1 MKRLPVLTS
10 ITSRDTWLKMRAKNI
25 NASEIGALF
34 NVHPY
39 LTQYQLWARHTGRLQ
54 EDDRDNLAMRRGRIM
69 EPAVAAALSESQP
82 KRMILAAEEYAHLP
96 DLRLGCTPD
105 FYAWPAFD
113 DYNSKGVL
121 KGQFLIQAK
130 TVIASKFEAE
140 WTPLPPAHYL
150 FQCQVEMMVTGIDR
164 CILAALVLDGWEFP
178 VHEYEFKADP
188 EAQASILAAVKR
200 FWEYAD
206 ADEEPPLTHPQ
217 DATTLAS
224 IYSKRTVEADEA
236 LALHG
241 DAGFVG
247 LCREHLDLGKEV
259 KRLTEQREKVSSQLM
274 GRLRNHA
281 KAEAQ
286 DYRVSWSFIPG
297 GPRAFEVRP
306 HRKLMVTQRKAKGE

>member
-1 MKRLPVLTS
+1 MNKRLPVLTS
-10 ITSRDTWLKMRAKNI
+10 ITSRDTWLKIRERDVT
-25 NASEIGALF
+25 ASSIGALF

-39 LTQYQLWARHTGRLQ
+39 LTQYRLWARHTGRLQ
-54 EDDRDNLAMRRGRIM
+54 EDDQDNLAMRRGRIM
-69 EPAVAAALSESQP
+69 EPAVATALQERHPEWWIIPAQ
-82 KRMILAAEEYAHLP
+82 EYASLP

-105 FYAWPAFD
+105 FYARDRGAAD
-113 DYNSKGVL
+113 KE
-121 KGQFLIQAK
+121 KFLIQAK

-150 FQCQVEMMVTGIDR
+150 FQIQCEMLVTGIDR

-200 FWEYAD
+200 FWEYVGS
-206 ADEEPPLTHPQ
+206 DEEPPLTHPQ
-217 DATTLAS
+217 DASTLAS
-224 IYSKRTVEADEA
+224 IYSKRTVEAEEA

-247 LCREHLDLGKEV
+247 LCCEHLDLGKEV

-281 KAEAQ
+281 RAEAQ
-286 DYRVSWSFIPG
+286 GYRVSWSFMPG

-306 HRKLMVTQRKAKGE
+306 HRKLMVTQMKAKGE

>member
-39 LTQYQLWARHTGRLQ
+39 LTQYQLWAQHTGRLQ
-54 EDDRDNLAMRRGRIM
+54 KDDQDNLAMRRGRIM
-69 EPAVAAALSESQP
+69 EPAVAMALQERHPDWYICQ
-82 KRMILAAEEYAHLP
+82 AEEYAHLP

-105 FYAWPAFD
+105 FYAGAMSAPFPAER
-113 DYNSKGVL
+113 
-121 KGQFLIQAK
+121 FLIQAK
-130 TVIASKFEAE
+130 TVISSKFDAE
-140 WTPLPPAHYL
+140 WTPLPPSHYL
-150 FQCQVEMMVTGIDR
+150 FQVQTEMLVTGIDR

-188 EAQASILAAVKR
+188 EARLSLLAAVKR
-200 FWEYAD
+200 FWEYVD

-217 DATTLAS
+217 DASTLAS
-224 IYSKRTVEADEA
+224 IYSKRTVEAEVA

-259 KRLTEQREKVSSQLM
+259 KRLTEQREGVSSQIM

-297 GPRAFEVRP
+297 GPRAFEVKP